1 MTDTLTLPPPTDDLL
16 RVSEVAGILRLHV
29 SSVYRLVDSGR
40 LNAHALGDGKV
51 RRRGIRI
58 WRSSVDA
65 LLQESRLGNEAAA

>member
-40 LNAHALGDGKV
+40 LDAHALGDGKV

-65 LLQESRLGNEAAA
+65 LLQESRLGHEAAA